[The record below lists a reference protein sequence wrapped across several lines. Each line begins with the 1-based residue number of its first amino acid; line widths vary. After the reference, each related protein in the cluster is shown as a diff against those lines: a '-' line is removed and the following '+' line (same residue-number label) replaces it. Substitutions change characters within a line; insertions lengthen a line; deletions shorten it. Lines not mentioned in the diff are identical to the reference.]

1 MTWFRAHFA
10 SQHVR
15 HVARHQGHQE
25 SLAAKGRGRVCY
37 RERTQALWLCP
48 CLGVQGLCLECQ
60 LSPRAPTRP
69 PQLSAKE
76 AGNDNSCSNLLVV
89 SVHDHQPSL
98 GRTTLITARQK
109 WRMWLE
115 AGGKTL
121 LHHVCFTLHRL
132 HFQLSCLSLK
142 WTRNPLLNDVL

>member
-1 MTWFRAHFA
+1 MTWFMVHFA

-15 HVARHQGHQE
+15 HVACHQGQQE
-25 SLAAKGRGRVCY
+25 SLAAKERGRACY
-37 RERTQALWLCP
+37 RERTWALWLCP

-60 LSPRAPTRP
+60 LGPRAPTRP

-76 AGNDNSCSNLLVV
+76 TGTDNSCSNLLVV

-98 GRTTLITARQK
+98 GCTTPVAARQK
-109 WRMWLE
+109 WWMWLE
-115 AGGKTL
+115 AAGKTL

-142 WTRNPLLNDVL
+142 GTHNPLLNDVL